1 MLQTKLISLD
11 GRPLLLAKPQSNHY
25 GHLALEIQVAISRAR
40 QMGWDLFLIRDAAA
54 VGPALYEF
62 DTDAIRI
69 VRPTAWNRFR
79 IACLT
84 VVRDTWESVR
94 GFVRG
99 LMSDAWNEL
108 AESMKISRRQADLPQ
123 SIRRA
128 LRDAEM
134 RCRTRATPPSTLGPE
149 DQMFAADTYVAR
161 RRLCEPLETR
171 LAPEVLEQARAE
183 AAAVGVTD
191 DMKLVAVHCRE
202 DGYKTGRDTDSK
214 GSLRVDAT
222 RNARIETHFE
232 AIDYL
237 VGLGYTVVRV
247 GDPSMTPVVRPGVID
262 LATHPKRTGLAELV
276 CMFRSRFL
284 ICGESGPLNVSYL
297 TNTPVAIVNSTC
309 PIGGYPIR
317 RDGFY
322 MLKRVVNR
330 ATRQPLSLREML
342 TVEYLNVVRD
352 PTKFIYL
359 DNSPDEILR
368 AVKEMLDWCDGRYV
382 ETERQAAFR
391 AYATAVSV
399 ALRDKVRYV
408 AKHGPD
414 RGFLGEGR
422 LFSFVAETQFPPE
435 AP

>member
-1 MLQTKLISLD
+1 MLQTKLISLG
-11 GRPLLLAKPQSNHY
+11 GRPLLLARPQCNHY

-40 QMGWDLFLIRDAAA
+40 QMHWDLYVLRSPDS
-54 VGPALYEF
+54 VSTALYEL
-62 DTDAIRI
+62 DTDAVRM
-69 VRPTAWNRFR
+69 VRPTPWNRFR
-79 IACLT
+79 IACRTAL
-84 VVRDTWESVR
+84 RDTWDAVVAFIQARVTEARTEVAEALKVR
-94 GFVRG
+94 RRNMVIPQPVR
-99 LMSDAWNEL
+99 
-108 AESMKISRRQADLPQ
+108 RV
-123 SIRRA
+123 
-128 LRDAEM
+128 LRDLEVQY
-134 RCRTRATPPSTLGPE
+134 RVLPPPTIGPE
-149 DQMFAADTYVAR
+149 DRMFEADTYVAR
-161 RRLCEPLETR
+161 RRLCEPLEMR
-171 LAPEVLEQARAE
+171 IAPDVLAQANAD

-214 GSLRVDAT
+214 GSLRADAT

-247 GDPSMTPVVRPGVID
+247 GDPSMTPVNRPGVID

-342 TVEYLNVVRD
+342 TVDYLNSVRD
-352 PTKFIYL
+352 PTRYIYL

-368 AVKEMLDWCDGRYV
+368 ATKEMLEWCDGHYV
-382 ETERQAAFR
+382 ETERQIAFR
-391 AYATAVSV
+391 AYATEVAV
-399 ALRDKVRYV
+399 ALRDTVRYV

-422 LFSFVAETQFPPE
+422 LFSFVAEAQFPPE
-435 AP
+435 A